1 MTRDHQKEEEEEDV
15 LELVSLRGV
24 TMEQALRKMMENLEQ
39 QTKIE
44 FGGQIMKKQMRI
56 EFEELM
62 TKRGGEQEGKVTQIC
77 QPMSKPQ
84 EGLFVTKL

>member
-1 MTRDHQKEEEEEDV
+1 MTRDHQKEEEEDV

-44 FGGQIMKKQMRI
+44 FGGQMMKKQTRI

-62 TKRGGEQEGKVTQIC
+62 TKRGGNRK
-77 QPMSKPQ
+77 KR
-84 EGLFVTKL
+84 